1 MKLLE
6 IKQAN
11 VKRNKVNGAPEL
23 DTPTV
28 VSVLPTCFTGLS
40 EVSKGSIK
48 GTFEIRIY
56 AGGYEYV
63 EAFSLKDSATNRHA
77 DLLAILLNL
86 K

>member
-6 IKQAN
+6 IKQAC

-23 DTPTV
+23 DTPII

-40 EVSKGSIK
+40 EVSKGSVK

-63 EAFSLKDSATNRHA
+63 EAYSLKDSAITRHA
-77 DLLAILLNL
+77 DLFSILN